1 MGNRDDLGRHGADVA
16 ADVAG
21 RISIIGVD
29 VRLFV
34 LDTFGLIRA
43 RRVGTFVP
51 VVRTVLAP
59 IAVAVLMGGRRG
71 IAGNGDLAD
80 CGFARTV
87 RRGGGDRRSTC
98 LDRRHGAVRGY
109 GGNILVRGRPSQSL
123 DGGVLRRDRGG
134 QRFAVSNRNR
144 SFRLVKR
151 DLGNRDDLG
160 RQGADVAADVTGSV
174 RVIGVDVRLCIL
186 DAFGLIR
193 ARRVG
198 AFVPVIRTVLAPIA
212 VAVLMRGLGHGA
224 DVAADVA
231 GSVRIIGVDVGA
243 VWLVW
248 CVAAVPSACM
258 STIVVAPDR
267 FAGMVRVVEA
277 TLGYA
282 AALTL
287 TGLDGAAGCRLPIVT
302 ERRKHTHIDVAAGGA
317 GKDFAASVRAVCF
330 SCYRAFV
337 EFVTA
342 GGTAVRHR
350 QGGVPGTAQTVII
363 FVIGLVFD
371 DTAVHVSAHIL
382 RHVADR
388 QGGVPMNLSVYT
400 FGIHIDR
407 AVLCRHVGHGLAV
420 LADLPN
426 DIGAVGKPLRDVNAK
441 NRVGVLGHRQI
452 LWVAGGRRIQ
462 RSGGC
467 DIGDD
472 RTEVIVHDTA
482 VLPGRTRSDLVPAFG
497 SGFVFARQIFKGSAV
512 VLTSLPPVMQ
522 ILPVRFHRETIIGIN
537 GDRYFIRIG
546 REVVI
551 ELLLQPVNHA
561 FGLLGNDGQSSDR
574 INGDRVGSALRQL
587 LVVCIDTVND
597 TDLPAFHGI
606 GDGCRFIHGGGAVLY
621 RFPVLAVVAAQ
632 LPAVPEGNA
641 VKGCAVGHLQ
651 ACRLTVDIAIR
662 LLQLHHI
669 HIQGGVIVIGG
680 PIPLYDITI
689 ADLAPVDVSVLRRS
703 DLRDHVFKANGIRR
717 IAVARSR
724 PLRRLHKLEV
734 LAAVLADIPLD
745 PGNKRFLQVGG
756 ISAGKGRQHHIV
768 ARLGNENAILL
779 QGKGRTRRKGI
790 GSVL

>member
-1 MGNRDDLGRHGADVA
+1 MSG
-16 ADVAG
+16 
-21 RISIIGVD
+21 
-29 VRLFV
+29 FV
-34 LDTFGLIRA
+34 LDAFFSIRA
-43 RRVGTFVP
+43 VSVGTFVP

-59 IAVAVLMGGRRG
+59 VAVAVLVRGRCG
-71 IAGNGDLAD
+71 IAGNGDRAGGGLV
-80 CGFARTV
+80 RTV
-87 RRGGGDRRSTC
+87 RRGGSDRRGTN

-151 DLGNRDDLG
+151 NLGNRDDLG
-160 RQGADVAADVTGSV
+160 R
-174 RVIGVDVRLCIL
+174 
-186 DAFGLIR
+186 
-193 ARRVG
+193 
-198 AFVPVIRTVLAPIA
+198 
-212 VAVLMRGLGHGA
+212 HGA

-231 GSVRIIGVDVGA
+231 GGVRVIGVDVGA

-350 QGGVPGTAQTVII
+350 QGGVPGTAQTVIV
-363 FVIGLVFD
+363 FAVGLILD
-371 DTAVHVSAHIL
+371 DAAVHVSAHIL

-641 VKGCAVGHLQ
+641 VKGCAVGYLQ

-724 PLRRLHKLEV
+724 PLRRLHKLKV

-745 PGNKRFLQVGG
+745 PGDKGLLQVGG
-756 ISAGKGRQHHIV
+756 IAAGKGRQHHIV

-779 QGKGRTRRKGI
+779 QGKGRIRRKGI
-790 GSVL
+790 GSVF

>member
-1 MGNRDDLGRHGADVA
+1 MGNRDDLGRHGADIA
-16 ADVAG
+16 ADVTG
-21 RISIIGVD
+21 HIRVIVVD
-29 VRLFV
+29 VRRFV
-34 LDTFGLIRA
+34 LDAFRLFRA
-43 RRVGTFVP
+43 VRIGTFVP

-59 IAVAVLMGGRRG
+59 VAVAVLVRGRCG
-71 IAGNGDLAD
+71 IAGNGDRAGGGLV
-80 CGFARTV
+80 RTV
-87 RRGGGDRRSTC
+87 RRGGSDRRGTN

-109 GGNILVRGRPSQSL
+109 GGNILVRGRPLQSL
-123 DGGVLRRDRGG
+123 VGGVLRRDRGG

-151 DLGNRDDLG
+151 NLGNRDDLG
-160 RQGADVAADVTGSV
+160 R
-174 RVIGVDVRLCIL
+174 
-186 DAFGLIR
+186 
-193 ARRVG
+193 
-198 AFVPVIRTVLAPIA
+198 
-212 VAVLMRGLGHGA
+212 HGA

-231 GSVRIIGVDVGA
+231 GGVRVIGVDVGA

-350 QGGVPGTAQTVII
+350 QGGVPGTAQTVIV
-363 FVIGLVFD
+363 FAVGLILD
-371 DTAVHVSAHIL
+371 DAAVHVSAHIL

-641 VKGCAVGHLQ
+641 VKGCAVGYLQ

-724 PLRRLHKLEV
+724 PLRRLHKLKV

-745 PGNKRFLQVGG
+745 PGDKGLLQVGG
-756 ISAGKGRQHHIV
+756 IAAGKGRQHHIV

-779 QGKGRTRRKGI
+779 QGKGRIRRKGI
-790 GSVL
+790 GSVF

>member
-1 MGNRDDLGRHGADVA
+1 MR
-16 ADVAG
+16 
-21 RISIIGVD
+21 
-29 VRLFV
+29 
-34 LDTFGLIRA
+34 
-43 RRVGTFVP
+43 
-51 VVRTVLAP
+51 
-59 IAVAVLMGGRRG
+59 GRRG

-87 RRGGGDRRSTC
+87 RRGGGDRRGTN

-109 GGNILVRGRPSQSL
+109 GGNILVRGRPLQSL
-123 DGGVLRRDRGG
+123 VGGVLRRDRGG
-134 QRFAVSNRNR
+134 QLFAVSNRNR

-160 RQGADVAADVTGSV
+160 RHGAFVAADAAG
-174 RVIGVDVRLCIL
+174 RIL
-186 DAFGLIR
+186 LIVVVMSSFVLDTFSPIR
-193 ARRVG
+193 ATLI
-198 AFVPVIRTVLAPIA
+198 AALVPVVRFVMAPVA
-212 VAVLMRGLGHGA
+212 VAVLMRGRGHGA

-231 GSVRIIGVDVGA
+231 GGVRIIVVDVGA
-243 VWLVW
+243 IRLVW

-651 ACRLTVDIAIR
+651 ACRLTIDIAIR

-669 HIQGGVIVIGG
+669 HIQGGVIVIGV

-724 PLRRLHKLEV
+724 PLRRLHKLKV

-745 PGNKRFLQVGG
+745 PGDKGLLQVGG
-756 ISAGKGRQHHIV
+756 IAAGKGRQHHIV
-768 ARLGNENAILL
+768 ARLGNENAVLL
-779 QGKGRTRRKGI
+779 QSKGRTRRKGI